1 MHKHIAL
8 GLASLAIGALAAPVA
23 NAQAPN
29 SGSYVGIAGGQSKFR
44 TDCSS
49 VFSCDKKDTAWKVYG
64 GGRFTDIFGLE
75 LGYTDF
81 GKIRASGG
89 DTKAWAANLSLLAG
103 VPIGERFNI
112 FAKAGGVYGRTD
124 VDASPSTLFDTGHK
138 SGWGGTYGVGA
149 AAGITRNLQVRVDY
163 DRYKLD
169 FVGGRRDID
178 LLTAGV
184 QYRF

>member
-1 MHKHIAL
+1 MQKQIAA
-8 GLASLAIGALAAPVA
+8 GLASVAFALVAPVA
-23 NAQAPN
+23 HAQP
-29 SGSYVGIAGGQSKFR
+29 GSYLGIAGGQSKFD

-49 VFSCDKKDTAWKVYG
+49 LFSCDKKDTAWKLYG
-64 GGRFTDIFGLE
+64 GSKINDVFGVE

-89 DTKAWAANLSLLAG
+89 DTKAWAANASLLAG
-103 VPIGERFNI
+103 LPIGERFSV
-112 FAKAGGVYGRTD
+112 FGKLGGVYGRTD
-124 VDASPSTLFDTGHK
+124 VNASPSTLFDTGHK
-138 SGWGGTYGVGA
+138 SGWGATYGVGA
-149 AAGITRNLQVRVDY
+149 AVGVTQNLQVRVDY